1 MSDRMPRHTPA
12 CRPSLRQLCDM
23 GCGVR
28 GANAGSAQ
36 AAATADKQSART
48 AMLHRAGGDMSA
60 RVARGS
66 LTFHHKCDA
75 ACLDKIGVTDG
86 VVLMTPAIDQYVVDV
101 DGVAPFGAL
110 HLEYDLVIP
119 PVGGV

>member
-1 MSDRMPRHTPA
+1 MPDRMPRHTPA

-48 AMLHRAGGDMSA
+48 AMLHCAGGHMSA

-66 LTFHHKCDA
+66 LASHHKGDA
-75 ACLDKIGVTDG
+75 ACLDEIGVTDG
-86 VVLMTPAIDQYVVDV
+86 VVLMTAAIDFYVVDV
-101 DGVAPFGAL
+101 DGVAPIRAL